1 MNGNS
6 SEKITLLKQTGELI
20 KDKAKKISLPG
31 FYKRSVYEVVKF
43 FIDGVKNGALAT
55 RASSVA
61 FNFVLA
67 MFPGIIF
74 LFTLIPY
81 IPIDNFQNE
90 ILNLFENII
99 PHNAYNFIE
108 STLKDIV
115 LKKNWGFLS
124 FGALASLFFSMNG
137 IHALIEAFNN
147 TYHEIDTRSWLT
159 QRLISIALVFIL
171 VSLITIA
178 TILII
183 SSRSVLNTLVDQGI
197 LEVGIVYYLIIIG
210 KWVFII
216 LFHLMA
222 ISFLYYLAPAKKKH
236 WRFLSPGSIMATFLS
251 IMASL
256 IFSLFINNF
265 GQLNKLY
272 GSMGTMM
279 VVLIWTYFNSLALII
294 GFELNASISN
304 AQLRFT
310 NPERQIEKT

>member
-1 MNGNS
+1 MQS
-6 SEKITLLKQTGELI
+6 RIRTFFEKI
-20 KDKAKKISLPG
+20 KDKTKRVTLPG
-31 FYKRSVYEVVKF
+31 FYGRSIYEVVKF
-43 FIDGVKNGALAT
+43 FIDGVKKGSLTT

-81 IPIDNFQNE
+81 IPIENFQNE
-90 ILNLFENII
+90 VLNLFENIL
-99 PHNAYNFIE
+99 PHNAYSFLE

-115 LKKNWGFLS
+115 LQKNWGFLS

-137 IHALIEAFNN
+137 IHALIGAFND
-147 TYHEIDTRSWLT
+147 TYHTIDTRSWLT
-159 QRLISIALVFIL
+159 QRLMSIALVFIL

-178 TILII
+178 TMLII
-183 SSRSVLNTLVDQGI
+183 SSKSILNTLVEQNI
-197 LEVGIVYYLIIIG
+197 LEKNITYYLIITG
-210 KWVFII
+210 KWVITI
-216 LFHLMA
+216 AFHLIA
-222 ISFLYYLAPAKKKH
+222 ISFLYYFAPAKKRH

-251 IMASL
+251 IMASI
-256 IFSLFINNF
+256 IFSLFINHF

-304 AQLRFT
+304 AQL
-310 NPERQIEKT
+310 QLKKS

>member
-1 MNGNS
+1 MNS
-6 SEKITLLKQTGELI
+6 RIRTFLKKIEDKTKQ
-20 KDKAKKISLPG
+20 ISLPG
-31 FYKRSVYEVVKF
+31 FYGRSIYEVVEF
-43 FIDGVKNGALAT
+43 FINGVKKGSLTT

-81 IPIDNFQNE
+81 IPIENFQNE
-90 ILNLFENII
+90 VLNLFANIL
-99 PHNAYNFIE
+99 PHNAYGFLE

-115 LKKNWGFLS
+115 LQKNWGFLS

-137 IHALIEAFNN
+137 IHALIGAFND

-159 QRLISIALVFIL
+159 QRLMSIALVFIL

-178 TILII
+178 TMLII
-183 SSRSVLNTLVDQGI
+183 SSKSILNTLVEQNI
-197 LEVGIVYYLIIIG
+197 LEINITYYLIITG
-210 KWVFII
+210 KWVITI
-216 LFHLMA
+216 AFHLIA
-222 ISFLYYLAPAKKKH
+222 ISFLYYFAPAKKRH

-251 IMASL
+251 IMASI
-256 IFSLFINNF
+256 IFSMFINQF

-304 AQLRFT
+304 AQLQQK
-310 NPERQIEKT
+310 NS

>member
-1 MNGNS
+1 MVSKLENIG
-6 SEKITLLKQTGELI
+6 EKLKE
-20 KDKAKKISLPG
+20 KAKHISLPG
-31 FYKRSVYEVVKF
+31 FYERSIYEVVKF
-43 FIDGVKNGALAT
+43 FINGVKKGSLTT

-81 IPIDNFQNE
+81 IPIENFQNE
-90 ILNLFENII
+90 VLNLFENIL
-99 PHNAYNFIE
+99 PHNAYGFLE

-178 TILII
+178 TMLII
-183 SSRSVLNTLVDQGI
+183 SSKSILNTLVEQNI
-197 LEVGIVYYLIIIG
+197 LEIGLTYYLIIAG
-210 KWVFII
+210 KWVITI
-216 LFHLMA
+216 LFHLLA
-222 ISFLYYLAPAKKKH
+222 ISFLYYFAPAKTRH

-251 IMASL
+251 IMASI
-256 IFSLFINNF
+256 IFSLFINQF

-304 AQLRFT
+304 AQL
-310 NPERQIEKT
+310 NHKEL

>member
-1 MNGNS
+1 MNS
-6 SEKITLLKQTGELI
+6 HIRTFLKKIEDKTKQ
-20 KDKAKKISLPG
+20 ISLPG
-31 FYKRSVYEVVKF
+31 FYGRSIYEVVEF
-43 FIDGVKNGALAT
+43 FINGVKKGSLTT

-81 IPIDNFQNE
+81 IPIENFQNE
-90 ILNLFENII
+90 VLNLFANIL
-99 PHNAYNFIE
+99 PHNAYGFLE

-115 LKKNWGFLS
+115 LQKNWGFLS

-137 IHALIEAFNN
+137 IHALIGAFND

-159 QRLISIALVFIL
+159 QRLMSIALVFIL

-178 TILII
+178 TMLII
-183 SSRSVLNTLVDQGI
+183 SSKSILNTLVEQNI
-197 LEVGIVYYLIIIG
+197 LEINITYYLIITG
-210 KWVFII
+210 KWVITI
-216 LFHLMA
+216 AFHLIA
-222 ISFLYYLAPAKKKH
+222 ISFLYYFAPAKKRH

-251 IMASL
+251 IMASI
-256 IFSLFINNF
+256 IFSMFINQF

-304 AQLRFT
+304 AQLQQK
-310 NPERQIEKT
+310 NS

>member
-1 MNGNS
+1 MQS
-6 SEKITLLKQTGELI
+6 RIKTFLKKIEDKTKQ
-20 KDKAKKISLPG
+20 ISLPG
-31 FYKRSVYEVVKF
+31 FYGRSIYEVVEF
-43 FIDGVKNGALAT
+43 FINGVKKGSLTT

-81 IPIDNFQNE
+81 IPIENFQNE
-90 ILNLFENII
+90 VLNLFENIL
-99 PHNAYNFIE
+99 PHNAYGFLE

-115 LKKNWGFLS
+115 LQKNWGFLS

-137 IHALIEAFNN
+137 IHALIGAFND

-159 QRLISIALVFIL
+159 QRLMSIALVFIL

-178 TILII
+178 TMLII
-183 SSRSVLNTLVDQGI
+183 SSKSVLNTLVEQNI
-197 LEVGIVYYLIIIG
+197 LEINITYYLIITG
-210 KWVFII
+210 KWVITI
-216 LFHLMA
+216 AFHLIA
-222 ISFLYYLAPAKKKH
+222 ISFLYYFAPAKKRH

-251 IMASL
+251 IMASI
-256 IFSLFINNF
+256 IFSMFINHF

-304 AQLRFT
+304 AQLQQK
-310 NPERQIEKT
+310 NS

>member
-1 MNGNS
+1 MS
-6 SEKITLLKQTGELI
+6 SKLQHIGEKLKE
-20 KDKAKKISLPG
+20 KAKHISLPG
-31 FYKRSVYEVVKF
+31 FYKRSIYEVVKF
-43 FIDGVKNGALAT
+43 FIDGVKKGSLTT

-81 IPIDNFQNE
+81 IPIENFQSE
-90 ILNLFENII
+90 VLNLFENIL
-99 PHNAYNFIE
+99 PHNAYSFLE

-147 TYHEIDTRSWLT
+147 TYHEMDTRSWLT

-178 TILII
+178 TMLII
-183 SSRSVLNTLVDQGI
+183 SSRTVLNTLVNQGI
-197 LEVGIVYYLIIIG
+197 LEIGVTYYLIIIG
-210 KWVFII
+210 KWII
-216 LFHLMA
+216 TIVFHLMA
-222 ISFLYYLAPAKKKH
+222 ISFLYFLAPAKKRH

-256 IFSLFINNF
+256 IFSMFINQF

-304 AQLRFT
+304 AQLKF
-310 NPERQIEKT
+310 KGS

>member
-1 MNGNS
+1 MNS
-6 SEKITLLKQTGELI
+6 HIRTFFKKIEDKTKQ
-20 KDKAKKISLPG
+20 ISLPG
-31 FYKRSVYEVVKF
+31 FYGRSIYEVVEF
-43 FIDGVKNGALAT
+43 FINGVKKGSLTT

-81 IPIDNFQNE
+81 IPIENFQNE
-90 ILNLFENII
+90 VLNLFANIL
-99 PHNAYNFIE
+99 PHNAYGFLE

-115 LKKNWGFLS
+115 LQKNWGFLS

-137 IHALIEAFNN
+137 IHALIGAFND

-159 QRLISIALVFIL
+159 QRLMSIALVFIL

-178 TILII
+178 TMLII
-183 SSRSVLNTLVDQGI
+183 SSKSILNTLVEQNI
-197 LEVGIVYYLIIIG
+197 LEINITYYLIITG
-210 KWVFII
+210 KWVITI
-216 LFHLMA
+216 AFHLIA
-222 ISFLYYLAPAKKKH
+222 ISFLYYFAPAKKRH

-251 IMASL
+251 IMASI
-256 IFSLFINNF
+256 IFSMFINQF

-304 AQLRFT
+304 AQLQQK
-310 NPERQIEKT
+310 NS

>member
-1 MNGNS
+1 MVS
-6 SEKITLLKQTGELI
+6 RL
-20 KDKAKKISLPG
+20 KKIGESVKEKTKHLSLPG
-31 FYKRSVYEVVKF
+31 FYGRSVYEVVKF
-43 FIDGVKNGALAT
+43 FIDGVKKGSLTT

-81 IPIDNFQNE
+81 IPIENFQNE
-90 ILNLFENII
+90 VLNLFENIL
-99 PHNAYNFIE
+99 PHNAYNFLE

-115 LKKNWGFLS
+115 LQKNWGFLS

-147 TYHEIDTRSWLT
+147 TYHEIDTRSQLT

-178 TILII
+178 TMLII
-183 SSRSVLNTLVDQGI
+183 SSKSILTTLVEQNI
-197 LEVGIVYYLIIIG
+197 LEIGFTYYLIIAG
-210 KWVFII
+210 KWVIII
-216 LFHLMA
+216 LFHLIA
-222 ISFLYYLAPAKKKH
+222 ISFLYYFAPAKKRH

-251 IMASL
+251 IMASI
-256 IFSLFINNF
+256 IFSLFINHF

-304 AQLRFT
+304 AQLQQK
-310 NPERQIEKT
+310 NS